1 VLVPG
6 EFEYA
11 DSVAIKNELKA
22 LCNDVALS
30 NLCGVQSAA
39 KALPENA
46 SSMQKIG
53 ITPIYASDD
62 MTRLSA
68 PLQAT
73 PLMKM
78 QSAIIMNHQQAQDS
92 KLLDCDQVQVKQGKG
107 TAVLPLRIDAGI
119 PAGCVYVPGGI
130 DAVKDLADA
139 FGKVS
144 LEKVS

>member
-1 VLVPG
+1 
-6 EFEYA
+6 
-11 DSVAIKNELKA
+11 VAVKNELKA
-22 LCNDVALS
+22 LCSDVALS
-30 NLCGVQSAA
+30 NLCGVQSAD
-39 KALPENA
+39 KGLPENPN
-46 SSMQKIG
+46 SMQKIG

-62 MTRLSA
+62 MARLSA

-78 QSAIIMNHQQAQDS
+78 QSAVIINHQQAKDS
-92 KLLDCDQVQVKQGKG
+92 KLFDCDQVQVKQGKG
-107 TAVLPLRIDAGI
+107 TAVLPLRIDEGV
-119 PAGCVYVPGGI
+119 PAGCVYVPSGI